1 MMKYAIGFTA
11 AIAAVTTGVCVT
23 AKMVKTAKQNNIKKH
38 YFTIEALQSDR
49 PAVIFFISDTH
60 RRLISD
66 SLLAEVTQEQPDVIM
81 IGGDLAEK
89 GVPYARIEENVKR
102 LSRIAP
108 VYFVWGNNDHELHQQ
123 KLKEILHACD
133 VTTLQ
138 NETAVWDF
146 EGQPIKIGGIDDIRL
161 EKADYEAIRPEFVK
175 DDVNI
180 LLSHNPDIHHLMSED
195 EGIDLVLS
203 GHTHG
208 GQIRIGKFGPYEK
221 GRTGQVKGAFF
232 LISNGYG
239 TTKIPM
245 RLGAEPETHLIYL
258 MPVKTR

>member
-1 MMKYAIGFTA
+1 MKNAIGILA
-11 AIAAVTTGVCVT
+11 AITAVTTGVCVT

-38 YFTIEALQSDR
+38 YFTIDALQSHR

-66 SLLAEVTQEQPDVIM
+66 TLLAQVKQEKPDVIM

-89 GVPYARIEENVKR
+89 GVPYARIEENLKR
-102 LSRIAP
+102 LTAIAP
-108 VYFVWGNNDHELHQQ
+108 VFFVWGNNDHELHQQ
-123 KLKEILHACD
+123 KLKDLLHAYD
-133 VTTLQ
+133 VRALQ
-138 NETAVWDF
+138 NETTVWHF

-161 EKADYEAIRPEFVK
+161 EKADYEAIRPEFIK
-175 DDVNI
+175 EEVNI
-180 LLSHNPDIHHLMSED
+180 LLSHNPDVHHIMSEE

-221 GRTGQVKGAFF
+221 GGTGLIKGAYY

-258 MPVKTR
+258 MPLKTH

>member
-1 MMKYAIGFTA
+1 MKYAIGLTA

-23 AKMVKTAKQNNIKKH
+23 AKMIKTAKENHIKRH
-38 YFTIEALQSDR
+38 YFTIEALKTDK

-66 SLLAEVTQEQPDVIM
+66 LIIDEVKSEKPDVIM

-89 GVPYARIEENVKR
+89 GVPYARIEENIKR
-102 LSRIAP
+102 LAAIAP
-108 VYFVWGNNDHELHQQ
+108 VYFVWGNNDHELNQQ
-123 KLKEILHACD
+123 KLKDILHFYD

-138 NETAVWDF
+138 NESCIWNF

-161 EKADYEAIRPEFVK
+161 EKADYDAIRSDFSKE
-175 DDVNI
+175 DVNI
-180 LLSHNPDIHHLMSED
+180 LLSHNPDVHQLMSEA

-221 GRTGQVKGAFF
+221 GRAGQVKGAFF

-245 RLGAEPETHLIYL
+245 RLGAEPETHFIYL
-258 MPVKTR
+258 MPGQTF

>member
-1 MMKYAIGFTA
+1 M
-11 AIAAVTTGVCVT
+11 
-23 AKMVKTAKQNNIKKH
+23 
-38 YFTIEALQSDR
+38 
-49 PAVIFFISDTH
+49 
-60 RRLISD
+60 
-66 SLLAEVTQEQPDVIM
+66 
-81 IGGDLAEK
+81 
-89 GVPYARIEENVKR
+89 KR

-108 VYFVWGNNDHELHQQ
+108 VYFVWGNNDHELDQQ
-123 KLKEILHACD
+123 RFKEILHAYD

-138 NETAVWDF
+138 NETAVWNF
-146 EGQPIKIGGIDDIRL
+146 EGQRIKIGGIDDIRL

-180 LLSHNPDIHHLMSED
+180 LLSHNPDVHHLMSEE

-239 TTKIPM
+239 TTKIPL

-258 MPVKTR
+258 MPLKTR